1 MGIGTVAIHEVELG
15 GLMALIAVIVTGV
28 CDEFAV
34 RRGFGRVV
42 GTFPRC
48 KGAKRAVRHTE
59 FIDFG
64 IKIFV
69 IRFGVAIDGNE
80 EIFAV
85 GSPSSAVGAKFIAT
99 VWKIAVGDLARS
111 AAFAVHDEDLTET
124 GFEVAGA
131 IKTVDETII
140 RGGRIGPFCSGGRS
154 G

>member
-42 GTFPRC
+42 GTLPRC
-48 KGAKRAVRHTE
+48 KGAKRTVRHAE
-59 FIDFG
+59 FIDFR

-69 IRFGVAIDGNE
+69 IRFGMAIGGNE

-99 VWKIAVGDLARS
+99 VWKIAVGDLARN
-111 AAFAVHDEDLTET
+111 AAFVVHDEDLTEAR
-124 GFEVAGA
+124 FEIARAVEA
-131 IKTVDETII
+131 IDETII
-140 RGGRIGPFCSGGRS
+140 GGG
-154 G
+154 